1 MLAKERTPVRIGAW
15 DKKRI
20 QSLLM
25 NNAIYLILL
34 ALLAMIIIISPDFV
48 SIINFRNILAQAS
61 TRVIIA
67 LGVGGILIAQG
78 TDLSAGRLVGLT
90 AVISASMLQAADYA
104 YRMYPNLPQLPIIV
118 PVLVCVA
125 VGAFFGLINGTAVAV
140 FKVPPFIATLGMMV
154 IVYGLTSIYFD
165 RPPYGAQPIGGLDPG
180 FMEFAQGYL
189 FRGNFAIPY
198 LVIYA
203 AIVSL
208 VIWVIWNKTRLG
220 KNMYA
225 IGGNTEAAVVSGV
238 NVTRTLLTI
247 YAIAGALYGF
257 AGTLEAA
264 RIGSATNNTGNMY
277 ELDAIAAAVVGGVS
291 TSGGIGTVPGVV
303 TGVLIFQVI
312 NYGLNFIGVNPYAQ
326 YIVKGLIIIAAVA
339 IDIRK
344 YIKKK

>member
-1 MLAKERTPVRIGAW
+1 MVAKVPTERLDG
-15 DKKRI
+15 KRI
-20 QSLLM
+20 KAFLM
-25 NNAIYLILL
+25 NNAIYIILL
-34 ALLAMIIIISPDFV
+34 ALLAAIIVISPDFV
-48 SIINFRNILAQAS
+48 SIINFRNILSQAS

-67 LGVGGILIAQG
+67 LGVGGILITSG

-90 AVISASMLQAADYA
+90 AVVSASLLQAVEYP
-104 YRMYPNLPQLPIIV
+104 YRMYPELVKLPIIV
-118 PVLVCVA
+118 PVLVCVT
-125 VGAFFGLINGTAVAV
+125 VGIVFGLINGAAVAV

-165 RPPYGAQPIGGLDPG
+165 RPPYGAQPIGGLDKD
-180 FMEFAQGYL
+180 FMEFAQGYI
-189 FRGNFAIPY
+189 FSGSWSIPY

-203 AIVSL
+203 IIVSA
-208 VIWVIWNKTRLG
+208 IMWVVWNKTRLG

-225 IGGNTEAAVVSGV
+225 IGGNPDAAVVSGV
-238 NVTRTLLTI
+238 NVTKTLLVI

-291 TSGGIGTVPGVV
+291 TSGGIGTVPGIV

-312 NYGLNFIGVNPYAQ
+312 NYGLNFIGVNPYVQ
-326 YIVKGLIIIAAVA
+326 YIVKGLIIIVAVA

-344 YIKKK
+344 YIRKK

>member
-1 MLAKERTPVRIGAW
+1 MVASTQTSSWRR
-15 DKKRI
+15 KRF
-20 QSLLM
+20 SAFLM
-25 NNAIYLILL
+25 NNAIYIILL
-34 ALLAMIIIISPDFV
+34 ALLVAIVVIEPRFV

-90 AVISASMLQAADYA
+90 AVVSASMLQATDYA
-104 YRMYPNLPQLPIIV
+104 YRMYPDLPKLPIFV
-118 PVLVCVA
+118 PILVCVG
-125 VGAFFGLINGTAVAV
+125 VGIIFGLINGTAVAV

-165 RPPYGAQPIGGLDPG
+165 RPPYGAQPIGGLDED
-180 FMEFAQGYL
+180 FMKFAQDSI
-189 FRGNFAIPY
+189 FRGDFAIPY

-203 AIVSL
+203 IIVS
-208 VIWVIWNKTRLG
+208 VIMWVIWNKTRLG

-225 IGGNTEAAVVSGV
+225 IGGNPDAAVVSGV
-238 NVTRTLLTI
+238 NVTKTLLII

-257 AGTLEAA
+257 AGTLEGA
-264 RIGSATNNTGNMY
+264 RVGSATNNTGNMY

-291 TSGGIGTVPGVV
+291 TSGGIGTVPGIV

-312 NYGLNFIGVNPYAQ
+312 NYGLNFIGVNPYVQ
-326 YIVKGLIIIAAVA
+326 YIVKGLIIIVAVA

-344 YIKKK
+344 YIRRK

>member
-1 MLAKERTPVRIGAW
+1 MVAKEQTPKW
-15 DKKRI
+15 DSKRL
-20 QSLLM
+20 STFLM
-25 NNAIYLILL
+25 SNTIYIILL
-34 ALLAMIIIISPDFV
+34 TLLVVIIIISPDFV
-48 SIINFRNILAQAS
+48 SMTNFRNILSQAS

-67 LGVGGILIAQG
+67 LGVGGILISQG

-90 AVISASMLQAADYA
+90 AVVSASMMQAVDYA
-104 YRMYPNLPQLPIIV
+104 YRMYPALPKLPIII
-118 PVLVCVA
+118 PVLVCVG
-125 VGAFFGLINGTAVAV
+125 VGIVFGLINGLAVAV

-154 IVYGLTSIYFD
+154 IVYGITSIYFD
-165 RPPYGAQPIGGLDPG
+165 RPPYGAQPIGGLDPD
-180 FMEFAQGYL
+180 FMLYAQGYI
-189 FRGNFAIPY
+189 FQGDWAIPY

-203 AIVSL
+203 ILVSA
-208 VIWVIWNKTRLG
+208 VMWVVWNKTRLG

-238 NVTRTLLTI
+238 NVTSTLMVI

-257 AGTLEAA
+257 AGTLEAG

-277 ELDAIAAAVVGGVS
+277 ELDAIAACVVGGVS
-291 TSGGIGTVPGVV
+291 TSGGIGTVPGIV

-312 NYGLNFIGVNPYAQ
+312 NYGLNFISVNPYVQ
-326 YIVKGLIIIAAVA
+326 YIVKGLIIVVAVA

>member
-1 MLAKERTPVRIGAW
+1 MVAKVQPPKW
-15 DKKRI
+15 DGKRV
-20 QSLLM
+20 SALLT
-25 NNAIYLILL
+25 NNTIYLILFT
-34 ALLAMIIIISPDFV
+34 LLAVIIIISPDFV

-67 LGVGGILIAQG
+67 LGIGGVLITQG
-78 TDLSAGRLVGLT
+78 TDLSAGRIVGLT
-90 AVISASMLQAADYA
+90 AVVSASMLQATEYA
-104 YRMYPNLPQLPIIV
+104 YRMYPDLPKLPIIV
-118 PVLVCVA
+118 PILVCVA
-125 VGAFFGLINGTAVAV
+125 VGAAIGVLNGTAVAV

-154 IVYGLTSIYFD
+154 IVYGLNSIYFD
-165 RPPYGAQPIGGLDPG
+165 RPPYGAQPIGGLDKD
-180 FMEFAQGYL
+180 FMEFGQGFL
-189 FRGNFAIPY
+189 FEGSFSVPY

-203 AIVSL
+203 ILTSL
-208 VIWVIWNKTRLG
+208 VMWVIWEKTRLG

-225 IGGNTEAAVVSGV
+225 IGGNSEAAVVSGV
-238 NVTRTLLTI
+238 NVTKTLLVI
-247 YAIAGALYGF
+247 YAMAGALYGL

-291 TSGGIGTVPGVV
+291 TSGGIGTVPGIV

-326 YIVKGLIIIAAVA
+326 YIVKGLIIVVAVA

>member
-1 MLAKERTPVRIGAW
+1 MAANVGPQKIDRKRIGAF
-15 DKKRI
+15 
-20 QSLLM
+20 LT
-25 NNAIYLILL
+25 NNAIYIILL
-34 ALLAMIIIISPDFV
+34 ALLVAIVAIEPDFI
-48 SIINFRNILAQAS
+48 SIINFRNILSQAS

-67 LGVGGILIAQG
+67 LGIAGILITGG

-90 AVISASMLQAADYA
+90 AVVSASMLQATDYA
-104 YRMYPNLPQLPIIV
+104 YRMYPSLPKLPIVLPI
-118 PVLVCVA
+118 LVCA
-125 VGAFFGLINGTAVAV
+125 AIGALFGLLNGTAVSF
-140 FKVPPFIATLGMMV
+140 FKVPPFITTLGMMV
-154 IVYGLTSIYFD
+154 IIYGITSIYFD
-165 RPPYGAQPIGGLDPG
+165 RPPYGAQPIGGLDKD
-180 FMEFAQGYL
+180 FMDFAQGYI
-189 FRGNFAIPY
+189 FKGDFAIPY

-203 AIVSL
+203 IIVSG

-225 IGGNTEAAVVSGV
+225 VGGNPEAAVVSGV
-238 NVTRTLLTI
+238 NVTKTLIVI
-247 YAIAGALYGF
+247 YALAGALYAF

-312 NYGLNFIGVNPYAQ
+312 NYGLNFIGVNPYIQ
-326 YIVKGLIIIAAVA
+326 YIVKGLIIVTAVA

-344 YIKKK
+344 YIRKK